1 VKLNRRTALAGAVAL
16 TAAPRAFAQAF
27 PSKPLKIV
35 VPFAAGSATDL
46 TARGLGA
53 KLQEILKQ
61 PVVIENKPGASG
73 QLGASA
79 VATAPPD
86 GYTLLMGTNTTNAAN
101 PALFKKLSYDPAKDF
116 APIMRCVTGVNALV
130 VNNDVPAKTVAE
142 LVDYAKKN
150 PGKLNY
156 AEASAS
162 QRLSGEMFNKL
173 AGVKIER
180 VPYKASPQALGDV
193 AAGQVQIMFPDLPQA
208 LTQIDAGRVR
218 GLGVTGPTRSSVAP
232 NLPPIGDTVPG
243 YSLVYWLGGG
253 GGGGGGGAGGGG
265 GGAGGGGGQGRAG
278 RRAADAR
285 EPIQK
290 TLADAIAE
298 ALKDPA
304 TAKAMTQ
311 GRMEIAPLPLAQFA
325 AYVKEQTAWWTRE
338 IKAAGIEPE

>member
-1 VKLNRRTALAGAVAL
+1 MKLNRRSTLAGAAAL
-16 TAAPRAFAQAF
+16 ATAPFARTAFAQAY
-27 PSKPLKIV
+27 PNKPIKIV
-35 VPFAAGSATDL
+35 VPFAAGSATDI

-53 KLQEILKQ
+53 KLQDILKQ
-61 PVVIENKPGASG
+61 PIVIDNKPGASG
-73 QLGASA
+73 QLGAQA
-79 VATAPPD
+79 VATAPGD

-101 PALFKKLSYDPAKDF
+101 GALFKKLSYDIDKDF

-130 VNNDVPAKTVAE
+130 VNNDLPVKSVAE
-142 LVDYAKKN
+142 LIDYAKKN

-156 AEASAS
+156 SEASAS

-193 AAGQVQIMFPDLPQA
+193 ASGQVQLMFPDLPQA
-208 LTQIDAGRVR
+208 LTQIEAGRVR
-218 GLGVTGPTRSSVAP
+218 GLATTGPKRTSVTP
-232 NLPPIGDTVPG
+232 DLPAIAETVPG
-243 YSLVYWLGGG
+243 YTLVYWL
-253 GGGGGGGAGGGG
+253 AVF
-265 GGAGGGGGQGRAG
+265 AP
-278 RRAADAR
+278 AATPPDV
-285 EPIQK
+285 QK

-311 GRMEIAPLPLAQFA
+311 GRMEISPLALGAFA
-325 AYVKEQTAWWTRE
+325 DYVKSETAWWTKE

>member
-1 VKLNRRTALAGAVAL
+1 MRINRRTTLAGIAGL
-16 TAAPRAFAQAF
+16 TAAPFIRPLSAVAQSF
-27 PSKPLKIV
+27 PSKPIKIV

-53 KLQEILKQ
+53 KLQDILKQ
-61 PVVIENKPGASG
+61 PVVIEDKPGASG

-79 VATAPPD
+79 VATAPAD

-101 PALFKKLSYDPAKDF
+101 PALFKKLSYDPEKDF
-116 APIMRCVTGVNALV
+116 APIARCVTGVNALV

-142 LVDYAKKN
+142 LIDYAKKN

-162 QRLSGEMFNKL
+162 QRLSAEMFNQM

-193 AAGQVQIMFPDLPQA
+193 VTGQVQVMFPDLPQA
-208 LTQIDAGRVR
+208 LTQVAAGKAR
-218 GLGVTGPTRSSVAP
+218 GLGTTGPKRTTVAP
-232 NLPPIGDTVPG
+232 DLPAIAETVPG
-243 YSLVYWLGGG
+243 YALVYWL
-253 GGGGGGGAGGGG
+253 AVF
-265 GGAGGGGGQGRAG
+265 AP
-278 RRAADAR
+278 AATPK
-285 EPIQK
+285 PIQQA
-290 TLADAIAE
+290 LYEAIAE

-304 TAKAMTQ
+304 TGKAMTQ
-311 GRMEIAPLPLAQFA
+311 GRMEISPLGLDAFA
-325 AYVKEQTAWWTRE
+325 AYVKSETEWWGKA

>member
-1 VKLNRRTALAGAVAL
+1 MKLNRRSTLAGAAAL
-16 TAAPRAFAQAF
+16 TVGSLSNAAFGQAF
-27 PSKPLKIV
+27 PNKPIKII

-53 KLQEILKQ
+53 KLQDILKQ
-61 PVVIENKPGASG
+61 PVVVENKPGASG

-79 VATAPPD
+79 VATAPAD

-101 PALFKKLSYDPAKDF
+101 GALFKKLSYNPEKDF

-130 VNNDVPAKTVAE
+130 VNNDLPVKTIAE
-142 LVDYAKKN
+142 LIDYARKN

-162 QRLSGEMFNKL
+162 QRLSAAMFNQQ

-193 AAGQVQIMFPDLPQA
+193 VSGQVQVMFPDLPQA
-208 LTQIDAGRVR
+208 LAQIDAGRVR
-218 GLGVTGPTRSSVAP
+218 GLGTTGTKRTAVAP
-232 NLPPIGDTVPG
+232 NLPAIAETLPG
-243 YSLVYWLGGG
+243 YSLVYWL
-253 GGGGGGGAGGGG
+253 AVF
-265 GGAGGGGGQGRAG
+265 AP
-278 RRAADAR
+278 AATPKDV
-285 EPIQK
+285 QK
-290 TLADAIAE
+290 ALADAIAE

-311 GRMEIAPLPLAQFA
+311 GRMEISPLALDQFA
-325 AYVKEQTAWWTRE
+325 AFVKSETAWWTKE

>member
-1 VKLNRRTALAGAVAL
+1 MKLNRRTALAGAVAL

-73 QLGASA
+73 LLGASA

-173 AGVKIER
+173 AGVKVER

-243 YSLVYWLGGG
+243 YSLVYWL
-253 GGGGGGGAGGGG
+253 AVF
-265 GGAGGGGGQGRAG
+265 AP
-278 RRAADAR
+278 AATP